1 MTISEKKKNKK
12 KKRVLWYLHPAIYRD
27 LGEVEQ
33 LRRLF
38 FLNFLVRRNI
48 CIVCVVVLVTNNVV
62 TKTWNDL
69 KPPKT
74 T

>member
-1 MTISEKKKNKK
+1 MTISEKKKK

-38 FLNFLVRRNI
+38 FPNFLVRRNI

-62 TKTWNDL
+62 TKTWKDL